1 VAKLKKENLIE
12 GWKIIVK
19 YLRPHREAVFTLIG
33 LSVVSAAL
41 NASIPYLAGKVI
53 DDIIKFNPGIYQILV
68 IWFLVRMVEN
78 IIDWQMDLRNA
89 KLGSKLEG
97 FYIVDSYQHLLKLP
111 LSFHKTQRIGDVAN
125 RISRAAGWL
134 HNLSDRIVIGLAPQ
148 FLSII
153 FALIFTLYTNVFL
166 SLILIGGSAIY
177 VLILLKIAPESAR
190 KSKIM
195 HRAFNRAYGDAYD
208 SVLNVQSVKQ
218 AVAEEY
224 ERKKLL
230 SSFVNRAY
238 KWWLDY
244 IRTWSS
250 LNVWQ
255 KMLVATTQF
264 LIFAV
269 SVVLIRE
276 NHLTVGQLIM
286 FNGYAAL
293 FFGPFVYLGQNW
305 QTIQNGVTAIEY
317 AEKILNIP
325 AEKYSPKNAAVLE
338 NITGGVEFQSIG
350 FWYLKKQ
357 GEILKNISFGVL
369 PGEKIAL
376 VGESGVGKSTLVDL
390 ISYYYKPSS
399 GKILID
405 GHNIK
410 NLDLKF
416 LRSQIAVVPQ
426 EIMLFN
432 DTVKNNIKYGSF
444 GASDEEILRAASLAH
459 ADEFINNFPKKYEQ
473 VVGERGIKLSMGQKQ
488 RVALARAFLRNPK
501 ILILDEPTS
510 ALDAKSEKFIQ
521 ESLSE
526 LMKGRTTFIIA
537 HRLSTVREVDKI
549 FVLHEGE
556 IKESGTHD
564 ELINKKS
571 GFYRRLYEL
580 QMGFD

>member
-1 VAKLKKENLIE
+1 MAKLKKENLIE

-41 NASIPYLAGKVI
+41 NASVPYLAGKVI
-53 DDIIKFNPGIYQILV
+53 DGIIKFNPGVYQILV
-68 IWFLVRMVEN
+68 IWFLIRITGN
-78 IIDWQMDLRNA
+78 IIDWQIDLRNA
-89 KLGSKLEG
+89 KLGSRLEG

-208 SVLNVQSVKQ
+208 AVLNVQSVKQ
-218 AVAEEY
+218 AVAEDY

-230 SSFVNRAY
+230 GSFVNRAY

-255 KMLVATTQF
+255 KTLVAATQF

-269 SVVLIRE
+269 SVVLIKE

-325 AEKYSPKNAAVLE
+325 AEKYSSKDNVVLE
-338 NITGGVEFQSIG
+338 NIAGEVEFQSVG
-350 FWYLKKQ
+350 FWYSKKQ
-357 GEILKNISFGVL
+357 GEILKNISFKVL
-369 PGEKIAL
+369 PGEKVAL

-390 ISYYYKPSS
+390 ISYYYKLSS

-405 GHNIK
+405 GQNIK

-416 LRSQIAVVPQ
+416 LRSRIAMVPQ

-444 GASDEEILRAASLAH
+444 GASDAEIERAATLAH
-459 ADEFINNFPKKYEQ
+459 ADEFIDNFPKKYEQ

-526 LMKGRTTFIIA
+526 LMKSRTTFIIA

-549 FVLHEGE
+549 FVLHEGKIE
-556 IKESGTHD
+556 ESGTHD
-564 ELINKKS
+564 ELINKKD

-580 QMGFD
+580 QVGFD